1 MQGIGDD
8 IYDDAREHRNDGG
21 EYLHAE
27 LEPCVE
33 VKNIVY
39 RTDDGDEYRTDQDA
53 SDLRCDIRKQKHRD

>member
-39 RTDDGDEYRTDQDA
+39 RTDDGDEYRTD
-53 SDLRCDIRKQKHRD
+53 